1 MTMLFVALGGGIG
14 AVLRGFISAI
24 TSRYMNISFPI
35 ATLIVNLIG
44 SFCIGYFNHFTLL
57 SPELKLLIITGL
69 LGGFTTFS
77 TLTLELFQM
86 LHSKTWGRFI
96 WYSTCQYIGCFVLCF
111 IGMQL

>member
-1 MTMLFVALGGGIG
+1 M
-14 AVLRGFISAI
+14 
-24 TSRYMNISFPI
+24 
-35 ATLIVNLIG
+35 
-44 SFCIGYFNHFTLL
+44 
-57 SPELKLLIITGL
+57 IITGL

-96 WYSTCQYIGCFVLCF
+96 WYSTGQYIGCFVLCF

>member
-1 MTMLFVALGGGIG
+1 LGGGID
-14 AVLRGFISAI
+14 AVLRGFFIAI

-35 ATLIVNLIG
+35 ETLIVNLIG

-57 SPELKLLIITGL
+57 STELKLLIITGL

-96 WYSTCQYIGCFVLCF
+96 WYSTCQYIGCFV
-111 IGMQL
+111 

>member
-24 TSRYMNISFPI
+24 TSRYMNTSFPI

-69 LGGFTTFS
+69 LGG
-77 TLTLELFQM
+77 LQHFQ
-86 LHSKTWGRFI
+86 H
-96 WYSTCQYIGCFVLCF
+96 
-111 IGMQL
+111 